1 MMDQQFSIPD
11 VNKQLSI
18 LMVAPQPFFSPRG
31 TPFSVLHRIKGLSLL
46 GHSVD
51 LLTYHI
57 GENVDIENLK
67 IYRIGKIP
75 FVKKIKIGPSKTK
88 LWLDFYL
95 YLLTRKMLKQK
106 QYDLLHT
113 HEEAC
118 FWGVPLAK
126 KYGLPHLYD
135 MHSSLPQQ
143 LKNFKYTQI
152 GFLLRL
158 FNNMEKYAIHNSRA
172 VITICP
178 ELQKY
183 VESGFPDKTSVLI
196 ENVAENRLV
205 FNSSRDIAAEL
216 RQRYNIPSRRLVLY
230 YGTLE
235 PYQGIDLLLESLSV
249 MQKKGRKDVHFLLVG
264 GSREQ
269 VNTYRQKAKSL
280 NIDQNVTFTGFMAP
294 QSIPSVVDMADL
306 LVSPRL
312 SGTNSPLKIYSY
324 LRSEKPIVATNHITH
339 TQIFDK
345 TVAVLS
351 DIEPTS
357 FARAIEWV
365 LDHPEKANQLAQQAK
380 TLARERYSYEDY
392 LQKLNW
398 IVDQS
403 VMEKN

>member
-1 MMDQQFSIPD
+1 MDQQFSIPD

>member
-57 GENVDIENLK
+57 GQNVDIENLK

-88 LWLDFYL
+88 LLLDFYL
-95 YLLTRKMLKQK
+95 YLLTRKMLKRK

-126 KYGLPHLYD
+126 KYGVPHLYD

-143 LKNFKYTQI
+143 LKNFKYTQL
-152 GFLLRL
+152 GFLVRL
-158 FNNMEKYAIHNSRA
+158 FNNLEKHTIHSSRA

-178 ELQKY
+178 ELQRY
-183 VESGFPDKTSVLI
+183 VESGFSDKTSVLI
-196 ENVAENRLV
+196 ENVADNRLV
-205 FNSSRDIAAEL
+205 FESSRDIAAEL
-216 RQRYNIPSRRLVLY
+216 RRRYTIPSRRLVLY

-249 MQKKGRKDVHFLLVG
+249 MQKKGREDVHFLLVG

-269 VNTYRQKAKSL
+269 VNNYRQKAKSL
-280 NIDQNVTFTGFMAP
+280 NIDQEVTFTGFMSP
-294 QSIPSVVDMADL
+294 ESIPSVVDMADV

-324 LRSEKPIVATNHITH
+324 LRSEKPIVATDHITH
-339 TQIFDK
+339 TQIFDE

-351 DIEPTS
+351 DIEPIS

-365 LDHPEKANQLAQQAK
+365 LDHPEKANQLAQRAK
-380 TLARERYSYEDY
+380 SLARERYSYEDY

-398 IVDQS
+398 IVEQS
-403 VMEKN
+403 VVGKN